1 MHEYTFCFNGRRL
14 GAIGTLSQFRVSVI
28 AENDDLARL
37 SLYDNFEHIT
47 VVSLLKIRKAKQ

>member
-1 MHEYTFCFNGRRL
+1 MYEYTFCFNGRKR
-14 GAIGTLSQFRVSVI
+14 GAIGSLSQFRVSVI

-47 VVSLLKIRKAKQ
+47 VVTLIKIKGA